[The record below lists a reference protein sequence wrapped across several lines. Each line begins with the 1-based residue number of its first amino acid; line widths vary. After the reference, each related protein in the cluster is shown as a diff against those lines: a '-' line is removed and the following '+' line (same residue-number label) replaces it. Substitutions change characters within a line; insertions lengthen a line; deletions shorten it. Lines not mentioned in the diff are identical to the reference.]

1 MTKNFEGLSKTF
13 LFELRVRLLRDF
25 WINATMALT
34 DTVGAKSA
42 LDALRPYFVHHGKYT
57 ASMIRSQQIKFSTPE
72 DIYYGSARSNQMV
85 NHTKVCGELR
95 ERGVVY
101 NAMDCATKG
110 ASSVACICNCR
121 LTIEPALEDLN
132 SEYGILM
139 NQSLSN
145 GDPLCSWTIARKGL
159 MHTTDLGDKIA
170 DLEPPPVDAEL
181 SEGFA
186 PAVLG
191 EYWAIS
197 TKSFIEVVGEDRTR
211 DILTERQRAF
221 GSESA
226 ASIISLSGLQKGTR
240 GSSDEAIRFMSE
252 VFLMVCDDGSADS
265 SLVEKEIFE
274 CPFSGSPVEVCYQ
287 YEAFLNGLL
296 SKIEPDC
303 EFKYDRMMTKGDKT
317 CHWVI
322 RKGLETKGK
331 ERPEDPLRILAL
343 RLARGDISDEEFE
356 KKKALLMSAGF

>member
-1 MTKNFEGLSKTF
+1 M
-13 LFELRVRLLRDF
+13 RVRLLRAF

-42 LDALRPYFVHHGKYT
+42 LDALRPYFIHHGKYT

-72 DIYYGSARSNQMV
+72 DIYYGCARSNQMV

-95 ERGVVY
+95 EKGVLY
-101 NAMDCATKG
+101 KAMDCATKG

-139 NQSLSN
+139 NQSLSG
-145 GDPLCSWTIARKGL
+145 GDLLCSWTIASKGL

-170 DLEPPPVDAEL
+170 DLEPPPIDAEL
-181 SEGFA
+181 FEEFA

-211 DILTERQRAF
+211 EILTERQREF
-221 GSESA
+221 GGESA
-226 ASIISLSGLQKGTR
+226 VGIISLFGLEEGTKVSP
-240 GSSDEAIRFMSE
+240 GEAMGFMSE
-252 VFLMVCDDGSADS
+252 VFQMMGDGGSADLP
-265 SLVEKEIFE
+265 LVEKEISE
-274 CPFSGSPVEVCYQ
+274 CPFSGSPEEVCYQ

-303 EFKYDRMMTKGDKT
+303 ELKYDRMMTKGDKT
-317 CHWVI
+317 CHWAI
-322 RKGLETKGK
+322 RKCLETKVK
-331 ERPEDPLRILAL
+331 ERPGDPLIILAL
-343 RLARGDISDEEFE
+343 RLARGEISDEEFE
-356 KKKALLMSAGF
+356 KKKALLKGAGF